1 MQVNY
6 NHLYYFWVTATE
18 GGISRAAEKLHLAP
32 QTVSAQIAAL
42 EERLGRALFIKR
54 GRTLALTEFGAL
66 TKSYAD
72 EMFHKAQEW
81 LHTAAS
87 GEKHVATMC
96 RVGLTDGLPK
106 TLISKW
112 LSPALDNDQHVLLD
126 CQDGNLDELLAQLTL
141 HKLDMILTDLPLI
154 ADVELSVY
162 CQNIGYSDIG
172 FFAPMSEIKRPPSSK
187 PKTPLSSSPSSA
199 TSNEQLTNTFPVCLH
214 QKRMVMPGFNTSL
227 TRSLMQ
233 WFEVNEIKPDITVY
247 ANDIALMKSLGR
259 DGFGMFPAPLIIKE
273 EIMDKFHV
281 GYIGKADNV
290 TQEYHLITP
299 QRSIVH
305 PFVAKIVSMAAGLNS
320 VS

>member
-42 EERLGRALFIKR
+42 EERLGRALFIKQ

-72 EMFHKAQEW
+72 EMFDKAQEW

-87 GEKHVATMC
+87 GEKHVTTMC
-96 RVGLTDGLPK
+96 RVGVTDGLPK

-112 LSPALDNDQHVLLD
+112 LSPALESDQHVLLD
-126 CQDGNLDELLAQLTL
+126 CQDGNLEELLAQLAL

-154 ADVELSVY
+154 ADAELSVY
-162 CQNIGYSDIG
+162 CQNIGHSDIG
-172 FFAPMSEIKRPPSSK
+172 FFAPLSQKPKSEIKRSSNSY
-187 PKTPLSSSPSSA
+187 TA
-199 TSNEQLTNTFPVCLH
+199 ASNEQLAERFPACLH
-214 QKRMVMPGFNTSL
+214 QNKVVMPGLKTSL
-227 TRSLMQ
+227 TRSLKQ
-233 WFEVNEIKPDITVY
+233 WFEVNDIDPDITVY

-273 EIMDKFHV
+273 EIMEKFHV
-281 GYIGKADNV
+281 GYIGKADKV